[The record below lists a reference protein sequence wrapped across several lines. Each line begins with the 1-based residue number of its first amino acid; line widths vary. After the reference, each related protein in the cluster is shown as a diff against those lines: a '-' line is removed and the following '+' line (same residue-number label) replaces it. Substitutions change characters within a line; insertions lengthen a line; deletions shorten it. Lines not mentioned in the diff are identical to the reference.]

1 MPALIRPL
9 FAASLV
15 LAILPALAQAQDAR
29 PAAGPTMGEIARQA
43 QQQAAPAPASPL
55 PPAGNLPTMGDL
67 VRQQGQAATA
77 AAAAQAAAPGC
88 TRPRTPGALP
98 DGTKATEEDMRKA
111 QVAVKT
117 YVTESEAFNAC
128 LDRLVK
134 SAQNQVTVEEYL
146 ALVQQYDLTVA
157 AMQIFAD
164 RFNEQLRIYRARAK
178 P

>member
-9 FAASLV
+9 FALSL
-15 LAILPALAQAQDAR
+15 ALAVLPGLALAQDAR

-43 QQQAAPAPASPL
+43 QQQQAAPVPASPL

-67 VRQQGQAATA
+67 VRQQGQAA
-77 AAAAQAAAPGC
+77 AAAQAEAPGC

-117 YVTESEAFNAC
+117 YVTESEAFNTC